1 MSGAGSVNT
10 NVENICDQVHA
21 LNESL
26 QKQLEEI
33 NKKYIELQEQQE
45 KEKEQ
50 WS

>member
-1 MSGAGSVNT
+1 MSGAGSANT

-21 LNESL
+21 LNKSL
-26 QKQLEEI
+26 QKQFEETD
-33 NKKYIELQEQQE
+33 KRYMELQEQQE